1 MKKIIL
7 SGRKRQ
13 PTKPLNPKIPPKIA
27 ITSAIIAISKNT
39 LIFSPIL
46 VYNKTGEP
54 VTKCSIRV
62 IIKMTTKTKNI
73 ILNTKRAKPLRPLK
87 PKIPAISATTNEIIA
102 ISKNVLTLTL
112 LNFFY
117 YFKIQYKAFCIIILE
132 YKP

>member
-7 SGRKRQ
+7 SGRNRQ

-27 ITSAIIAISKNT
+27 ITRAIIATSKNI
-39 LIFSPIL
+39 LIFPLIL
-46 VYNKTGEP
+46 FYSKTGEP
-54 VTKCSIRV
+54 VIKCSIRV

-102 ISKNVLTLTL
+102 ISKNVLTFT
-112 LNFFY
+112 
-117 YFKIQYKAFCIIILE
+117 
-132 YKP
+132 P